1 MKNKLFFP
9 IFMALTLL
17 LSSCTKDMLRG
28 NGDKKIEV
36 RSMPEFT
43 SVDLSGMREAE
54 IILSNESKV
63 ELSGYANLVNN
74 METIVSSGH
83 LYFRYPNHQNIKNDN
98 VKLRIYTKNLEGI
111 FQSGSTKVIISEGFH
126 LDVFTVYQSGNSH
139 LEIAGGSAN
148 RFVAEGSGNS
158 KIFAKAFN
166 AKKVELELSGNS
178 YTEVAPS
185 ELLKVHASGRVRVK
199 YWGTPASTEVQTS
212 GEAKVERQ

>member
-1 MKNKLFFP
+1 MKNTLFFP
-9 IFMALTLL
+9 VFTALTIL

-28 NGDKKIEV
+28 NGDKKIEI
-36 RSMPEFT
+36 RNLSEFT
-43 SVDLSGMREAE
+43 TVHLSGIREAE
-54 IILSNESKV
+54 IIPGNESKV

-74 METIVSSGH
+74 MESRVSSGH
-83 LYFRYPNHQNIKNDN
+83 LYFSYPNYYNIKNDN
-98 VKLRIYTKNLEGI
+98 VKLRIYTKNLDGI
-111 FQSGSTKVIISEGFH
+111 YQSGSTKVKISEGFH

-158 KIFAKAFN
+158 KVFAKSFN

-178 YTEVAPS
+178 YSEVAPS

-199 YWGTPASTEVQTS
+199 YWGTPASTDVQTS